1 MKMILFGIAVILF
14 AMLMALSGVWLPV
27 VSDLMGKEET
37 ALLVG
42 TVGLVIAGIGAF
54 RKDQ

>member
-42 TVGLVIAGIGAF
+42 AVGLVIAGIGAF

>member
-27 VSDLMGKEET
+27 VSDLMSREET

>member
-27 VSDLMGKEET
+27 VSDLMSKEET

-42 TVGLVIAGIGAF
+42 AVGLVIAGIGAF